1 MDENQALLEPENS
14 QPEEEGL
21 ESLLQDTETDPAG
34 DDEGGFAPRYEYDED
49 GNAIEVE
56 TEDPDAVEAEPTQ
69 VEAQA
74 EYRPTPTYRN
84 AEEAETVARG
94 LLGDEGFAAVMA
106 VIEARNQNA
115 RQGETISD
123 FYAQQVSNAA
133 PGFITPEVR
142 AEASRLFTPQQLAD
156 PATTALMAF
165 SSAMRKSTKT
175 GNVLAAIDEWVDQ
188 WQTTRGRAK
197 PKAAATPA
205 PVIPPTQR
213 VAGGNSGGGV
223 IRPAAT
229 AARRGNVNAAAE
241 FIKQFG
247 YNEKDAARLARLD
260 G

>member
-1 MDENQALLEPENS
+1 MGENQALLEPENL

-21 ESLLQDTETDPAG
+21 ESLLQDTETDLAD

-56 TEDPDAVEAEPTQ
+56 LEDPEPVEAEPTQ

-74 EYRPTPTYRN
+74 EYRPTPTYRT
-84 AEEAETVARG
+84 AEQADAVSREI
-94 LLGDEGFAAVMA
+94 LGDEGFAAVMA
-106 VIEARNQNA
+106 SIEARMLNA

-123 FYAQQVSNAA
+123 FYANQVVNVA

-165 SSAMRKSTKT
+165 SKAMKKASKT
-175 GNVLAAIDEWVDQ
+175 GNIVEAIDEWVDQ

-197 PKAAATPA
+197 PKVAATPA

>member
-1 MDENQALLEPENS
+1 MDENQALLEPENL

-21 ESLLQDTETDPAG
+21 ESLLQDTETDPPD

-56 TEDPDAVEAEPTQ
+56 QEDPEPAEAEPTQ

-106 VIEARNQNA
+106 VVEARNQNA

-133 PGFITPEVR
+133 PGFITAAQR
-142 AEASRLFTPQQLAD
+142 AEATQYFTPQQLAS
-156 PATTALMAF
+156 PGTAALISFGEAIKKANE
-165 SSAMRKSTKT
+165 S
-175 GNVLAAIDEWVDQ
+175 GNVVAALDEWADK
-188 WQTTRGRAK
+188 WQSTRGRAK